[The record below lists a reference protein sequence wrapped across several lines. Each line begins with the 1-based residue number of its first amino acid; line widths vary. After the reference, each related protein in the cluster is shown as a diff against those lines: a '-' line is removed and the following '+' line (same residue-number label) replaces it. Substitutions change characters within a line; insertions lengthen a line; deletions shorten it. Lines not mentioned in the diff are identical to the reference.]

1 MRHPLE
7 PKYKDLLDYAYEGV
21 YEKLLCT
28 VCGIMGVPAERVKSG
43 SRKRELVEPRMI
55 YLTLAQELY
64 PHNTSMIARVAER
77 DHATALGSAK
87 TVHDVRELRQKYE
100 HVKNQISWNRP

>member
-1 MRHPLE
+1 MNPLA
-7 PKYKDLLDYAYEGV
+7 PKYKSLIDYAYEGM
-21 YEKLLCT
+21 YEKLFES
-28 VCGIMGVPAERVKSG
+28 VCSVMGVPVERVKSG

-55 YLTLAQELY
+55 FLTLAQELY
-64 PHNTSMIARVAER
+64 PHNTSMISRVVNR

-100 HVKNQISWNRP
+100 HVKNQISWKKL